1 MREESVNFIKTS
13 GDGIWLSDLFLPRK
27 ISFQTSPDLRLTN
40 PHRYQGSCDICF
52 KQLLNAAVAGFKC
65 RVGKIANSIKTY
77 LLHKVVR
84 LYQIYL
90 KQILPEPGW
99 KYASLVGPIDYADWQ
114 MDKYDFLQSVL
125 RGKSETTITREPNIR
140 LNWTFFRV

>member
-1 MREESVNFIKTS
+1 MRDFVEGPSTEHEGLKALFIMREESVNFIKTS
-13 GDGIWLSDLFLPRK
+13 GDGISLPDLFLPCK

-40 PHRYQGSCDICF
+40 PHRYQGSRDICF
-52 KQLLNAAVAGFKC
+52 KQLLLNAAVAGFKC

-90 KQILPEPGW
+90 KQILPEPG
-99 KYASLVGPIDYADWQ
+99 
-114 MDKYDFLQSVL
+114 
-125 RGKSETTITREPNIR
+125 
-140 LNWTFFRV
+140 